1 MTWSWKTLPYR
12 SLAALAVLSLGLV
25 VAAPP
30 KAESL
35 APLGYNWSCSSR
47 SCSFNV
53 TTSNHGGYQWNFG
66 DGTITGVSSSTSAYH
81 FYNTKIDNQFHTANV
96 TLAGYATAGGGSPDN
111 IVGCQI
117 VYAASAVGI
126 GTSGSCGP

>member
-1 MTWSWKTLPYR
+1 MTWTLKTLPYR

-30 KAESL
+30 KAESI
-35 APLGYNWSCSSR
+35 APLGYSWSCSSQN
-47 SCSFNV
+47 CSFTV
-53 TTSNHGGYQWNFG
+53 TTSNHGGYLWNFG
-66 DGTITGVSSSTSAYH
+66 DGTITGVSSSTSAFHHYSTP
-81 FYNTKIDNQFHTANV
+81 NDNQFHYANV
-96 TLAGYATAGGGSPDN
+96 NLAGFATAGGGSPDN
-111 IVGCQI
+111 ITGCQI